1 MEPMRPVDVGRQD
14 PPRPWW
20 RRWGWPIYAGLTI
33 LLGATLHLTVE
44 IPLWAGASI
53 SVGLGVAWMALESVL
68 ARRSKR

>member
-20 RRWGWPIYAGLTI
+20 QRWGWPIYASLTI
-33 LLGATLHLTVE
+33 LLVATLHLTVD

-53 SVGLGVAWMALESVL
+53 SVGLGVAWMAIESVL